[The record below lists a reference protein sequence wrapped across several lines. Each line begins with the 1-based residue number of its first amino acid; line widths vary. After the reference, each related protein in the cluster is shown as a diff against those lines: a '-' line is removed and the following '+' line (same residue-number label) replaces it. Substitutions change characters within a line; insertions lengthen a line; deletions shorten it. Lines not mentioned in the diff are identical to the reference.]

1 MRGLASRLSGSGL
14 GARALRSSAFAL
26 LGHGGSQLLR
36 LASNLILTRLLF
48 PEAFGMM
55 ALVQVFMTGLMMFS
69 DLGITPAILQSRR
82 GDDQDFLNT
91 AWSIQVVRGFA
102 LWFGAGLLALPVAAF
117 YAAPPLAQL
126 LPVAALSL
134 VILGFTP
141 TRAESANRH
150 LRLGRVTLIDLATQ
164 LIGIAAAVVLA
175 LLLRSVWALVWSG
188 LVSALAQ
195 VILYDL
201 FLPGPRNRFRF
212 ERRAAKELIGFGK
225 WIFLSTL
232 AGFLYLQGD
241 KLILG
246 RFLSLDLLGIYNIGF
261 FLASFPVLLGLAL
274 VRKIMIPL
282 YRERPPGESAENFR
296 KFRQLRLALSA
307 GLLALLAALALG
319 GDWLV
324 GLLYDPR
331 YGRAG
336 AVVVLV
342 AVIQMLPAIVLT
354 YDQSALAAG
363 DSKRFFILSLA
374 RAVLSLAGL
383 LAGVWLAGLAGA
395 LAGQGVAALLTY
407 PVVAW
412 LAQRHGVW
420 DALHDAVM
428 AAFAL
433 LVAALSIW
441 LNWGALTAL

>member
-1 MRGLASRLSGSGL
+1 MRGLAARLMGSHL
-14 GARALRSSAFAL
+14 GARALRASALAL

-91 AWSIQVVRGFA
+91 AWSLQVMRGFA
-102 LWFGAGLLALPVAAF
+102 LWLGASLLALPVAAF
-117 YAAPPLAQL
+117 YGAPPLAQL

-141 TRAESANRH
+141 TRGETANRH
-150 LRLGRVTLIDLATQ
+150 LLLGRVTVIDLATQ
-164 LIGIAAAVVLA
+164 VIGIAAAVVLA
-175 LLLRSVWALVWSG
+175 LMLRSVWALVWSG

-212 ERRAAKELIGFGK
+212 ERAAMRELIGFGK

-282 YRERPPGESAENFR
+282 YRERPPAASPGNFR
-296 KFRQLRLALSA
+296 KFRQLRLTLSA
-307 GLLALLAALALG
+307 GLVVMLGALALG

-324 GLLYDPR
+324 GLLYDSR

-336 AVVVLV
+336 GVVVLV

-354 YDQSALAAG
+354 YDQAALAAG
-363 DSKRFFILSLA
+363 ESRRFFILSLS

-383 LAGVWLAGLAGA
+383 TAGAFYAGLFGA

-412 LAQRHGVW
+412 LALRQGVW
-420 DALHDAVM
+420 DALHDALM
-428 AAFAL
+428 AGLAIVLAGL
-433 LVAALSIW
+433 AIW
-441 LNWGALTAL
+441 LNWGALAAL